1 MIHVFVGPTLPRS
14 ELAVP
19 GVRPWPPVRHG
30 DLFDSAIRAGDT
42 AVIIDGVYH
51 QAPALRHKEI
61 LAAMG
66 RGVRVI
72 GAASIGAL
80 RAAELAPFG
89 MLGIGSVYAA
99 YVRGDIEGDDEVA
112 VGQAPDGAWD
122 ALTWPLV
129 NVRHVLA
136 LAEAAG
142 VIDTERA
149 TALLV
154 ALCAIYYPQRTW
166 AAVRAVCR
174 REGESPFADWLAGQ
188 REQDRYFGDLKHAD
202 ALAAVRAALCGAI
215 TGSGSGTAP
224 VWETAYFRRW
234 SNAFA
239 REALEETVLSTE
251 DRLVYQQVFDPQFR
265 EKWAAY
271 LEHLSQHPADGGPGL
286 ALAERLALV
295 SDGHLPADRLFHPPL
310 NLRDERTTAVLLAG
324 ETIHD
329 RQAVARYA
337 DALARYQRERP
348 GFSVAAVREEA
359 ARALLLRVWRCPECE
374 FDAEASSRGLVC
386 GARAVEAAKR
396 LIPGF
401 LEETTRREA
410 AGVVR

>member
-14 ELAVP
+14 DLAVP
-19 GVRPWPPVRHG
+19 GVRARPPVRHG
-30 DLFDSAIRAGDT
+30 DLFDTSIRAGDT
-42 AVIIDGVYH
+42 AAIIDGVYH

-61 LAAMG
+61 LAAIG

-80 RAAELAPFG
+80 RAAELAPYG
-89 MLGIGSVYAA
+89 MLGIGSIYTA

-149 TALLV
+149 ITLLAALR
-154 ALCAIYYPQRTW
+154 AIYYPHRTW
-166 AAVRAVCR
+166 AAARAVCQ
-174 REGESPFADWLAGQ
+174 REGETSFVDWLARQ
-188 REQDRYFGDLKHAD
+188 REQDRYFGDLKRTE
-202 ALAAVRAALCGAI
+202 ALAAVRTALDGAT
-215 TGSGSGTAP
+215 TGSGSGPAP

-234 SNAFA
+234 SNTFA
-239 REALEETVLSTE
+239 RERLDGAVLSTE

-265 EKWAAY
+265 EKWTAY
-271 LEHLSQHPADGGPGL
+271 LEHLSQHPADGGPRL
-286 ALAERLALV
+286 ALAERLARV
-295 SDGHLPADRLFHPPL
+295 SDGNLPADRVFHPPL
-310 NLRDERTTAVLLAG
+310 DLRDERTTAVLLAG
-324 ETIHD
+324 ETVHD

-337 DALARYQRERP
+337 DALARYRCERP
-348 GFSVAAVREEA
+348 GFSAAAVREEA
-359 ARALLLRVWRCPECE
+359 ARALLLQVWPCPERE
-374 FDAEASSRGLVC
+374 FDAEASSRGLAC

-396 LIPGF
+396 LVPGF
-401 LEETTRREA
+401 LEETTSTEA
-410 AGVVR
+410 AGVGR